1 MAIQVSGT
9 QVIGNSR
16 ELTNIASVD
25 STTVATLTAAGVG
38 GGAPFAPDFDPSAT
52 PDVTLTSTGTWTKP
66 GSLADDSWIT
76 IYMVGGG
83 GGGAVHTTWGNG
95 GSGGSAALF
104 SGVAGEFP
112 SGAIT
117 FTIGAGGAAND
128 GGGISGGATSAVI
141 NSITYTAPA
150 GLGGTGT
157 SASKTSPLGTYSVPF
172 AGKSPFV
179 SPSLEDTRGGY
190 AQAINV
196 GYPSVYGGGGGGG
209 GNGAVNAGGVSTYAG
224 NGGAGGATGDVA
236 GSVPGGGGGGA
247 NSGYSSGGGNGSVR
261 IYYG

>member
-1 MAIQVSGT
+1 MAIKVNGT
-9 QVIGNSR
+9 TVINDSR
-16 ELTNIASVD
+16 ALSNIASVD
-25 STTVATLTAAGVG
+25 ATTAASITAAGVG

-83 GGGAVHTTWGNG
+83 GGGQVHVTWGNG

-104 SGVAGEFP
+104 SGVAGQFP
-112 SGAIT
+112 SSAIT

-128 GGGISGGATSAVI
+128 GQGRDGGATSAVI
-141 NSITYTAPA
+141 NSVTYTAPA
-150 GLGGTGT
+150 GFGGVNSGT
-157 SASKTSPLGTYSVPF
+157 SQTSPLGTYSVPF

-209 GNGAVNAGGVSTYAG
+209 GNGATNAGGVSTYAG
-224 NGGAGGATGDVA
+224 NGGQGGQTNDVA